1 MADRLRIHP
10 AASPPPE
17 EASVSSKT
25 GRPITNRHTPRFY
38 ASCRCCRGIMYLVFR
53 FKIPTYSINRLAL
66 SAFKVDGNLTVRASF
81 VVTITADNP
90 NAKMGIYYLDGGRL
104 SVLYGDN
111 LLGSGSFPV
120 FYQGHRNT
128 TVINVI
134 VSGEAPLAGPLVTAL
149 RRQQRETGTVP
160 LAVHGDVPV
169 RAKVGKLKLWRAT
182 AQARCNLLVGAVNP
196 EARIGIL
203 SNTCSFKFKLSS

>member
-1 MADRLRIHP
+1 M
-10 AASPPPE
+10 
-17 EASVSSKT
+17 
-25 GRPITNRHTPRFY
+25 
-38 ASCRCCRGIMYLVFR
+38 
-53 FKIPTYSINRLAL
+53 
-66 SAFKVDGNLTVRASF
+66 
-81 VVTITADNP
+81 
-90 NAKMGIYYLDGGRL
+90 
-104 SVLYGDN
+104 
-111 LLGSGSFPV
+111 
-120 FYQGHRNT
+120 
-128 TVINVI
+128 INVI